1 MLELGATMDDQR
13 TLAFFHIMKCGGT
26 SVRVGLAWAAAGRRD
41 GPGIFELNG
50 DIAKVAAGGGR
61 LSGHE
66 DNWRF
71 RDALLPYVVLA
82 MRPAVILGHFRYR
95 DRYES
100 LLDSAHFVTVLRNP
114 VDRIVSLYKYRRYKE
129 GVDIPITTSLEE
141 FLASTRWAKEG
152 HAYVNAFCGRDG
164 LEPRSDEAIGAAIAN
179 LRRFAVVGFTERLD
193 EFADQVASC
202 LGRRVSIPA
211 INRSPAPDGVTDPDV
226 AADALERAR
235 VICAP
240 DLHVYQEALKM
251 HAATHGVG

>member
-1 MLELGATMDDQR
+1 MDDQR

-26 SVRVGLAWAAAGRRD
+26 SVRLGLARAAAGRRD

-71 RDALLPYVVLA
+71 RDALLPYAVLA

-100 LLDSAHFVTVLRNP
+100 LLDSADFVTVLRNP
-114 VDRIVSLYKYRRYKE
+114 VDRIASLYKYRRYKE
-129 GVDIPITTSLEE
+129 GVDIPIAASFEE

-152 HAYVNAFCGRDG
+152 HAYVKAFCGRDG
-164 LEPRSDEAIGAAIAN
+164 LEPRSDEAIDAAIAN

-193 EFADQVASC
+193 EFAARVGRC
-202 LGRRVSIPA
+202 LGRHVSIPA
-211 INRSPAPDGVTDPDV
+211 VNKSPAPDGATDPDV
-226 AADALERAR
+226 DADALERAR
-235 VICAP
+235 AMCAP
-240 DLHVYQEALKM
+240 DLHIYHEALKM
-251 HAATHGVG
+251 YAATPGDG